1 MKKNNVKYN
10 TSSRH
15 TWVFILIYLFWTTLM
30 AFLLLWAV
38 LNEYDKTITLILS
51 EARSFFTQLV
61 TTRLW
66 NTKHGGVYV
75 PITEETQPNP
85 YLDIPHRDITTL
97 DGKSLT
103 LINPAYMTRQIA
115 EIASVE
121 DQVHFHITSLNP
133 IRPGNAPLEWEARA
147 LGSFSKSTDEYY
159 DWKKSPEPN
168 KNKIFRY
175 IAPLVT
181 KTSCLACHAKQG
193 YVKGD
198 IRGGISVSIP
208 ANKFIAAQDNHIL
221 RQVISFLILWITGI
235 LGITFTYRIIHKE
248 YTQRSSLIE
257 QLQKTLKE
265 IKTLKGFIP
274 ICASC
279 KKVRNDAGY
288 WDQIEQYIKDHSD
301 AEFTHGICPDCV
313 KKLYPNSLNIKEEE

>member
-257 QLQKTLKE
+257 QLQKT
-265 IKTLKGFIP
+265 
-274 ICASC
+274 
-279 KKVRNDAGY
+279 
-288 WDQIEQYIKDHSD
+288 
-301 AEFTHGICPDCV
+301 
-313 KKLYPNSLNIKEEE
+313 